1 MACYNGNP
9 AMARLAQLLG
19 IPGHATDVTIQ
30 FPAND
35 LATMTVTKL
44 LTQEEFDALSQWY
57 VTEGIE
63 RCVTGTTTYNLVQC
77 PVPAEEQG

>member
-1 MACYNGNP
+1 MACYNGDP

-19 IPGHATDVTIQ
+19 IPGHATDVTIR
-30 FPAND
+30 FPAGD

-44 LTQEEFDALSQWY
+44 LTTQEVDALSEWY

-63 RCVTGTTTYNLVQC
+63 RVAGTTTYNLVQR
-77 PVPAEEQG
+77 PMPAEEQG

>member
-1 MACYNGNP
+1 MACYNGDP
-9 AMARLAQLLG
+9 AMARLFNLLG
-19 IPGHATDVTIQ
+19 LPDNVIDVAIR
-30 FPAND
+30 FPTGD

-44 LTQEEFDALSQWY
+44 LTTQEVDALSEWY

-63 RCVTGTTTYNLVQC
+63 RVAGTTTYNLEQR